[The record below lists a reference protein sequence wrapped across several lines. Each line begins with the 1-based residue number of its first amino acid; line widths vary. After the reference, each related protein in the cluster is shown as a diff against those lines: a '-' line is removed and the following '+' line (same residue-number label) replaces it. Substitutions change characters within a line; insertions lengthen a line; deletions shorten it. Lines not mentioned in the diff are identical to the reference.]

1 VAAELAQIRLRSSQL
16 PAERGKE
23 QVSGQLA
30 GVQVRD
36 SSWAAKGQEISGP
49 ARRSLYNSRRVGL
62 CHDSAKTKDAH
73 LSKSHTTIGTV
84 LAMKERC
91 EHDR

>member
-36 SSWAAKGQEISGP
+36 SSWAAKAKRSADPQSEAFTTAGGSS
-49 ARRSLYNSRRVGL
+49 ARAPRQRPVG
-62 CHDSAKTKDAH
+62 AH

-84 LAMKERC
+84 TCNER
-91 EHDR
+91 EV